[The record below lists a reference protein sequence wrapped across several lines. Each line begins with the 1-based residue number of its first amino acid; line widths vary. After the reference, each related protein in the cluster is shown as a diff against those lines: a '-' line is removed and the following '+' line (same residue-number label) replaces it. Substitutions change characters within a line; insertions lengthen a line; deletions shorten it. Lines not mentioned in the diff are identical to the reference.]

1 MRSPRALCGRLAQ
14 PARAS
19 AAAPL
24 VRPRLCGEG
33 PPAVERNPHHGWATG
48 SAVDPAFAAE
58 QAHTLVHRQ
67 QPDAPFAC
75 GADHRGLE
83 VETATVVADLCAH
96 RSEEHTSELQSPMY
110 LVCRLLLEKKKKN
123 T

>member
-1 MRSPRALCGRLAQ
+1 AAGAMRSCGAAGSCLWAALV
-14 PARAS
+14 
-19 AAAPL
+19 
-24 VRPRLCGEG
+24 VRPRLRGEG
-33 PPAVERNPHHGWATG
+33 PRALERNPHHGWATG

-96 RSEEHTSELQSPMY
+96 SLRIGRHADLDLGRPRV
-110 LVCRLLLEKKKKN
+110 LADVGKC
-123 T
+123 